1 MFIPGVG
8 TYSIA
13 SMEDTLVN
21 GMTTRDELKLIAD
34 IGYKRVELLQQDLD
48 TNSNEDL
55 KKWLDE
61 FGLEV
66 TSVHAKPTEE
76 IVRRMADLGAIAVI
90 WAGTPFCSKAEALEV
105 AAELESMAEMAE
117 PYGIKIGYHNH
128 TSEFYFDEGKALLE
142 HVLDNSTKC
151 YAQLDCGWSTCA
163 GMYPPYF
170 IRKYRNRIVSIHVK
184 ENAKVE
190 GPGPLPASRH
200 AEGAGHSMP
209 DFSKMTAEERKAFV
223 DGFNKM
229 LAPVYDRTLRLQCR
243 MGAPES
249 NINWND
255 IKAALDEQDFE
266 AFWIVEREG
275 FYADRVSCLTDDYRW
290 LTENIR

>member
-1 MFIPGVG
+1 M
-8 TYSIA
+8 
-13 SMEDTLVN
+13 
-21 GMTTRDELKLIAD
+21 
-34 IGYKRVELLQQDLD
+34 
-48 TNSNEDL
+48 
-55 KKWLDE
+55 
-61 FGLEV
+61 
-66 TSVHAKPTEE
+66 
-76 IVRRMADLGAIAVI
+76 
-90 WAGTPFCSKAEALEV
+90 
-105 AAELESMAEMAE
+105 
-117 PYGIKIGYHNH
+117 
-128 TSEFYFDEGKALLE
+128 
-142 HVLDNSTKC
+142 LDNSTKC

-170 IRKYRNRIVSIHVK
+170 IRKYKNRIISIHVK

-190 GPGPLPASRH
+190 GPGPQPASRH

-209 DFSKMTAEERKAFV
+209 DFSKMTVEERKAFV
-223 DGFNKM
+223 EGFNKM
-229 LAPVYDRTLRLQCR
+229 LAPVHDRTLRLQCR

-290 LTENIR
+290 LTENIK